1 MTPIND
7 NAKYFLILFLTSI
20 VSIVMITGIVMMIS
34 APSSAE
40 DLSFAEAINK
50 AGRQRMLTQRITKNY
65 CQIGL
70 NVVPDKSRHELQE
83 AINLFSSQLLELE
96 RFSSDTEVD
105 MVLDKVKSHWSPYKD
120 LALSVPS
127 QENAKRLTEMDEE
140 LLYASER
147 LVQMLENLSGNS
159 TSRLVNTAGRQRMLS
174 QRLTKFYMLQLWNQ
188 GSPAMISE
196 IERVTNEF
204 KGALDTLEQAPEN
217 TIAIRE
223 KLESA
228 KLQWAWLNSSL
239 NFSQDEYFPLIT
251 LDASEKMLQ
260 LMERVTE
267 MYQEVSEAN

>member
-1 MTPIND
+1 MTLIND

-40 DLSFAEAINK
+40 DISFAEAINK
-50 AGRQRMLTQRITKNY
+50 AGRQRMLTQRITKSY

-70 NVVPDKSRHELQE
+70 GVIPDKSRHDLEE
-83 AINLFSSQLLELE
+83 AISLFSSQLLELV
-96 RFSSDTEVD
+96 RFSTDTEVD
-105 MVLDKVKSHWSPYKD
+105 MALENVKSQWNLFKE

-147 LVQMLENLSGNS
+147 LVQILENLSGNS
-159 TSRLVNTAGRQRMLS
+159 TSRLVNIAGRQRMLS

-188 GSPAMISE
+188 GSPAMNSE
-196 IERVTNEF
+196 IERTTNEF
-204 KGALDTLEQAPEN
+204 RGALDTLVQAPEN